1 MITVEI
7 KNVKLTNPYEVIS
20 GGDDSC
26 PIWEEYVEDF
36 KEEFRPHIAAIR
48 EKLES
53 MGWVGKP
60 AWEACNTS
68 TFVFSDGTKIGF
80 TWRAWGDLMQ
90 AIVGKRE
97 GYMKYY

>member
-1 MITVEI
+1 MLTVEI
-7 KNVKLTNPYEVIS
+7 KNLKLTSPYEVIS

-26 PIWEEYVEDF
+26 PTWGEYVEGF
-36 KEEFRPHIAAIR
+36 KDEFRPHIILIR

-53 MGWVGKP
+53 IGWVGKS
-60 AWEACNTS
+60 AWEVCNTS
-68 TFVFSDGTKIGF
+68 TFVFSDGTKVGF

-90 AIVGKRE
+90 AIVGEKE